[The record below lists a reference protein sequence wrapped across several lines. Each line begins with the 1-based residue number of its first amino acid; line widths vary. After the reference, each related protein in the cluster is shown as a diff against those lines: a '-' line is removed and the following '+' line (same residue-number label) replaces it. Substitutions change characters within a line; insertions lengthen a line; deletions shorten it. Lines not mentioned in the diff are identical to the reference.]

1 MLGRLYGGL
10 LDVPDLLVGGACRLE
25 CFLSLDYR
33 RRPLRLRPAL
43 VKVRVRVRG
52 RVRVRVRVGVGV
64 GVD

>member
-25 CFLSLDYR
+25 CLLGLGYR

-43 VKVRVRVRG
+43 VKVRVRVRD
-52 RVRVRVRVGVGV
+52 RVRVRV
-64 GVD
+64 